1 MNTNVES
8 VQSDS
13 VAGTTLG
20 MTVHLKSWVLLLD
33 IGRSCPKMHFDNS
46 WMKLCLKY
54 KVFFLIDKTELK
66 NKSLKTK
73 IHFGSLCMKLSP
85 RCIV

>member
-8 VQSDS
+8 VLFDS

-20 MTVHLKSWVLLLD
+20 MTVHLKSQVLLD
-33 IGRSCPKMHFDNS
+33 KGQSCAKMHFDNS

-54 KVFFLIDKTELK
+54 NVFFLDKQNWIE
-66 NKSLKTK
+66 NKSLKTE
-73 IHFGSLCMKLSP
+73 IHF
-85 RCIV
+85 

>member
-20 MTVHLKSWVLLLD
+20 MTAHLKSQALLD
-33 IGRSCPKMHFDNS
+33 KGRSCAKMHFDNS
-46 WMKLCLKY
+46 WIKLCPKY
-54 KVFFLIDKTELK
+54 KVFFLIDKVELK
-66 NKSLKTK
+66 IKFKDQNAL
-73 IHFGSLCMKLSP
+73 
-85 RCIV
+85 

>member
-20 MTVHLKSWVLLLD
+20 MTVHLKSQVLLD
-33 IGRSCPKMHFDNS
+33 KGRSCAKM
-46 WMKLCLKY
+46 Y
-54 KVFFLIDKTELK
+54 FL
-66 NKSLKTK
+66 
-73 IHFGSLCMKLSP
+73 
-85 RCIV
+85 

>member
-8 VQSDS
+8 
-13 VAGTTLG
+13 T
-20 MTVHLKSWVLLLD
+20 WVVLD
-33 IGRSCPKMHFDNS
+33 KGRNCAKMHFDNS

-54 KVFFLIDKTELK
+54 KVFFLIDKIKLK

-73 IHFGSLCMKLSP
+73 MHFDSLWMKLSP
-85 RCIV
+85 KCEV